1 MQKFIKPAVPQ
12 KPKIYL
18 KFSDLGQLP
27 ENEAS
32 IALDLLAQCG
42 AEHFLRSETELLKRL
57 ASNLSMIGYL
67 KKMIAME
74 QVDPAALIA
83 KLISVESTVCRYL
96 REARMTV
103 ATREKAEELPEEAKP
118 FTGNNDD
125 LFEGMEDD

>member
-1 MQKFIKPAVPQ
+1 MQKFTKPAPAQ
-12 KPKIYL
+12 KPKTYL
-18 KFSDLGQLP
+18 KFNDLGQLP
-27 ENEAS
+27 EGEAS

-74 QVDPAALIA
+74 QVDPAALLA

-103 ATREKAEELPEEAKP
+103 GTRVKVEEAPEEEILYP
-118 FTGNNDD
+118 NNED
-125 LFEGMEDD
+125 LFLDMKDD